1 MKLQLPSASHSLQTL
16 LHSGYSE
23 VTQFLVITQ
32 FSQNP
37 LERPL
42 TILDYCQLGYL
53 HCGREDRG
61 RKTNY
66 NYERKTMINSTK
78 EADFPLKQEGLSS
91 SDHEK
96 AKASSSSSSQ
106 WLKLKDPRIV
116 RVSRAFGGKDRHS
129 KVCTVRGLRDR
140 RVRLS
145 VPTAIHLY
153 DLQDRLG
160 LNQPSKVVD
169 WLLNA
174 AKHEIDDLPPLPI
187 PPGNFTL
194 GYPSLVA
201 CNEVSTYR
209 EGSGQNNN
217 TSWKSRSGEMVSDK
231 ANWLNRSEEDD
242 DNNNDNT
249 NRNSNDGGDNKHC
262 HGAHALPNNLL
273 PRPNHPSFLGLMNT
287 MPSLGY
293 QWEHNSGDVAQ
304 WENHGFVNQT
314 DIHSINV
321 VPIPSTLALS
331 TGSTTPQILVCPP
344 GATQPYFPSHVA
356 AMDMNAR
363 QINHYQMLTSG
374 SQNLLANSLSSS
386 SQHLM
391 NQSGKVPFSL
401 VRPKLFHSP
410 SSSESHPR
418 HKDQG
423 FPSK

>member
-1 MKLQLPSASHSLQTL
+1 LIVE
-16 LHSGYSE
+16 G
-23 VTQFLVITQ
+23 
-32 FSQNP
+32 
-37 LERPL
+37 
-42 TILDYCQLGYL
+42 
-53 HCGREDRG
+53 GREDRR

-66 NYERKTMINSTK
+66 KNERNTMINSTK

-160 LNQPSKVVD
+160 LSQPSKVVD

-174 AKHEIDDLPPLPI
+174 AKDEIDELPPLPI

-201 CNEVSTYR
+201 CNSS
-209 EGSGQNNN
+209 EGSGQNTN
-217 TSWKSRSGEMVSDK
+217 TLWKSKSGEMVSDK
-231 ANWLNRSEEDD
+231 ANWINRSEED
-242 DNNNDNT
+242 NDT
-249 NRNSNDGGDNKHC
+249 TKNSNDVDNNKHC
-262 HGAHALPNNLL
+262 HGAHVFPNNLL

-293 QWEHNSGDVAQ
+293 QWEPNSGDVAQ
-304 WENHGFVNQT
+304 LGNHGFVHQT

-331 TGSTTPQILVCPP
+331 AGSTTPQILVCPS

-356 AMDMNAR
+356 AMEMNAR
-363 QINHYQMLTSG
+363 QINHYQMLTSSG
-374 SQNLLANSLSSS
+374 SQNLLPNSLNP
-386 SQHLM
+386 SQQLM
-391 NQSGKVPFSL
+391 SQSGKMPFSL

-410 SSSESHPR
+410 NSSESHPP
-418 HKDQG
+418 KE
-423 FPSK
+423 